1 MDRHHLLDL
10 FEKLHETYKLKEQ
23 DYKTF
28 VEELGGKKELLDVT
42 GAKIVLVN
50 FDRIDDVFDDN
61 FDEPSLHCI
70 QNCKK
75 ILKVIPSEDTLPA
88 GFGERTHGDVYMPD
102 RNAHMNCLMYPN
114 ECEIRAPVLQK
125 FAEWIAS
132 GDLFKHW
139 DCDTMF
145 RLISIEVL
153 QRE

>member
-10 FEKLHETYKLKEQ
+10 FEKLHETYTLKEQ

-28 VEELGGKKELLDVT
+28 VEALGGKKEPLDVT

-50 FDRIDDVFDDN
+50 FDRIDDVFDED

-88 GFGERTHGDVYMPD
+88 GFGATSHGNVYNPD
-102 RNAHMNCLMYPN
+102 RNKPMQCLSCAN
-114 ECEIRAPVLQK
+114 KCEILEPVLQK

-132 GDLFKHW
+132 GDLYRYQ
-139 DCDTMF
+139 DLQTMYRF
-145 RLISIEVL
+145 NSIEVL

>member
-10 FEKLHETYKLKEQ
+10 FEKLHENYNLKEQ

-28 VEELGGKKELLDVT
+28 AEALGGKKEPLDVT
-42 GAKIVLVN
+42 GAKIVLVI
-50 FDRIDDVFDDN
+50 FDRIDYIYPDRECEDAFL
-61 FDEPSLHCI
+61 EAMS
-70 QNCKK
+70 CKK

-88 GFGERTHGDVYMPD
+88 GFGERTHGNVSSLEMQ
-102 RNAHMNCLMYPN
+102 CLSCPSK
-114 ECEIRAPVLQK
+114 CEIRAPVLQK

-132 GDLFKHW
+132 GKLYKHQ

-145 RLISIEVL
+145 RFNSIEVL